1 MLPKTWR
8 YKRFHVSYLLTWCS
22 VGLLVGLL
30 LGSRVSVSAVWLV
43 VVLALGVVIVSL
55 KSRRWYACILIV
67 AMGMVLG
74 MLRGSLFD
82 QALGVLKSSVGQ
94 EVSMTGRI
102 VQDPTLRN
110 GSNLWQAEID
120 SLRIDDAAFTGTIYV
135 TTVSDETLKRGDVVT
150 VTGRLLYGFG
160 SFQAS
165 MYRAELVHVERP
177 DDAFL
182 AARDSFAEAV
192 RRVMP
197 EPEASLGL
205 GFVVGQKSALPD
217 DLTEQ
222 LKIVGLTHIVVASGY
237 NLTILVRFAR
247 RLLARRSRYLA
258 LAGSLALVV
267 GFVFVSGFSAS
278 MNRAAIV
285 TILSLLA
292 WYYGRKFHPIQLILY
307 VAAASAFVYP
317 VYVWGDLGWL
327 LSFAAFAGILVVAPI
342 MTRLLYIKG
351 REPGALSQLVIETL
365 SAELMTLPILIV
377 SFGYIPVLALVANVL
392 VAPVIPFAM
401 LFTFI
406 AGVIGWVV
414 PALSIL
420 ALPASILVAYVV
432 ALVEWLS
439 TPEWARFSLTVSGV
453 FAWVWYGILAA
464 VCWYVL
470 QRRKVDL
477 RASSVVE

>member
-1 MLPKTWR
+1 ML
-8 YKRFHVSYLLTWCS
+8 L
-22 VGLLVGLL
+22 GLLVGR
-30 LGSRVSVSAVWLV
+30 RVSMSAVWTIV
-43 VVLALGVVIVSL
+43 ILALSVGIVSL
-55 KSRRWYACILIV
+55 KSRRWYACVLIV
-67 AMGMVLG
+67 VAGMILG
-74 MLRGSLFD
+74 MLRGSLFNE
-82 QALGVLKSSVGQ
+82 ALSVLKTSIGH
-94 EVSMTGRI
+94 EVTMTGRI
-102 VQDPTLRN
+102 VQDPTLKK
-110 GSNLWQAEID
+110 GSNVWQTEID
-120 SLRIDDAAFTGTIYV
+120 RLHVGDTKLAGTVYL
-135 TTVSDETLKRGDVVT
+135 TTLSDEAVKRGDSIT
-150 VTGRLLYGFG
+150 VSGRLLDGFG

-217 DLTEQ
+217 DLADQ
-222 LKIVGLTHIVVASGY
+222 LKTVGLTHIVVASGY
-237 NLTILVRFAR
+237 NLTILVRFSR

-307 VAAASAFVYP
+307 VAAASALMYP

-342 MTRLLYIKG
+342 ITRLLHIKG
-351 REPGALSQLVIETL
+351 REPSAFSRLIIETL

-439 TPEWARFSLTVSGV
+439 TPEWARFSLSVSSV
-453 FAWVWYGILAA
+453 FAWAWYGVLAV
-464 VCWYVL
+464 VCWYVWRHR
-470 QRRKVDL
+470 QVDL
-477 RASSVVE
+477 RAASVVE